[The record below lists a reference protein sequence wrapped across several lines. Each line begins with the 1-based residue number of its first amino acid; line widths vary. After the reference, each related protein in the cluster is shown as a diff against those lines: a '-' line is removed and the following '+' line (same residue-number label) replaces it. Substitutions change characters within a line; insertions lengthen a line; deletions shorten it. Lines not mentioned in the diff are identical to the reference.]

1 VFFSSRLDAQ
11 VKLAKAKLVD
21 SLPHH

>member
-1 VFFSSRLDAQ
+1 VFFSSRLDAK